1 MVHST
6 PGKSVVAV
14 KSGCIDG
21 LTEEDWKNARH
32 IWTKN
37 AMVPIPEGVE
47 TCEEEPDEDKV
58 SDGMAEQ
65 GSRQSAELG

>member
-6 PGKSVVAV
+6 PGKAVVAI
-14 KSGCIDG
+14 KSGCING

-47 TCEEEPDEDKV
+47 TCEEEPDENRV
-58 SDGMAEQ
+58 PGSVAEHGGRA
-65 GSRQSAELG
+65 GS